1 MGAEREIWKQR
12 RKQRKLEEAGALVG
26 VGLSGANTQT
36 CEWGWGGGE
45 KKLQKCIGQEINIP
59 TLNEQLLLSWGMSIY
74 EGLQGSD
81 PEVLWFVIFPLTPSI
96 CPPGQRLL
104 SDHREEAF
112 KG

>member
-12 RKQRKLEEAGALVG
+12 RKQRKLEEAGASVG
-26 VGLSGANTQT
+26 VGLSRANTQT
-36 CEWGWGGGE
+36 CEWGGGGE